1 MESSNCEVNV
11 FVFEPQITL
20 IKQISQIFHCVR
32 LAGSGNLRNQ
42 SHLCNLWFK
51 DTLEFLMPSFLEDHI
66 LSALTFLPALGA
78 LLLLLLPRPD
88 DVPEPK
94 SATRAATDAAPIPA
108 DGKRAAILNAA
119 KVITLINFLLAVALM
134 ATFHRVNPSQYTSGP
149 GSQMRYMEVQ
159 DWLSIGNVHV
169 AYRMGV
175 DGIGLL
181 LILLTTFLMT
191 LCAVFSSNRTER
203 VKEYIIFLL
212 LLESGIIG
220 IFCALDLILFYV
232 FWEAMLIP
240 MYFLIGI
247 FGNARRGF
255 AAAKFFVFQFGG
267 SILMLVAIAATYQ
280 YAGTLNLL
288 ELADPLTK
296 ASAAL
301 HGLNPQILMYL
312 FAAFALAFMVKTP
325 LVPIHTWL
333 PDTIAEAPT
342 VVSVFLSGEVAI
354 YGFVRFCL
362 PLFPEQAQR
371 AAPLFIVLAL
381 VGIIYGS
388 IIAAV
393 QTDSY
398 RLIAYSSIA
407 HIGFVILGIFSFTR
421 IGMMG
426 ALIQNINHGISAAM
440 LLFIVGMLNDRRR
453 TRQISQ
459 FGGLKKVMP
468 NLATMLLIATLS
480 GLAVPF
486 FNGFVGEF
494 TIMQGAWISNGVG
507 FGPTALA
514 ATGTILSAVYMLW
527 WFQRLM
533 LGPVTREENLKLPDL
548 NRNDWAVLIPL
559 AGMIFWIGMGSA
571 FWTKR
576 MTAPVNAVISQELEA
591 RNLNPHLPMNSAIND
606 QVVPSDEIAPV
617 KRNASDDLPA
627 PAPIVKTEAAPETA
641 PVVKSAAAAPAPA
654 VDTAP
659 KPQKKPSHGNEIA
672 APFAELPTQT
682 DKAGN

>member
-1 MESSNCEVNV
+1 
-11 FVFEPQITL
+11 
-20 IKQISQIFHCVR
+20 
-32 LAGSGNLRNQ
+32 
-42 SHLCNLWFK
+42 
-51 DTLEFLMPSFLEDHI
+51 MPSFLEDHI
-66 LSALTFLPALGA
+66 LSLLTFLPAIGA
-78 LLLLLLPRPD
+78 LVIMLFLPRPD
-88 DVPEPK
+88 DVAEPK
-94 SATRAATDAAPIPA
+94 SATRNAPDAAAIPA
-108 DGKRAAILNAA
+108 DGKRAAIINVA
-119 KVITLINFLLAVALM
+119 KFVTLVNFLLAILLM
-134 ATFHRVNPSQYTSGP
+134 ATYHSMNPSQYTVGP
-149 GSQMRYMEVQ
+149 GSQMRYMEIQ
-159 DWLSIGNVHV
+159 PWLSIGNIHV
-169 AYRMGV
+169 SYRMGV

-181 LILLTTFLMT
+181 LILLTTFLIT

-203 VKEYIIFLL
+203 VKEYMVFLL

-267 SILMLVAIAATYQ
+267 SILMLVAIAATYN

-296 ASAAL
+296 ANAAL
-301 HGLNPQILMYL
+301 HGVSPQILMYL

-362 PLFPEQAQR
+362 PLFPQQAQN
-371 AAPLFIVLAL
+371 AAPLFITLSII
-381 VGIIYGS
+381 GIIYGS

-407 HIGFVILGIFSFTR
+407 HIGFVVLGIFSFTR

-459 FGGLKKVMP
+459 FGGLKKAMP

-494 TIMQGAWISNGVG
+494 TIMQGAWISSGVG
-507 FGPTALA
+507 YGPTALA

-533 LGPVTREENLKLPDL
+533 LGPVTREENKNLPDL
-548 NRNDWAVLIPL
+548 TRSEWMVLLPL
-559 AGMIFWIGMGSA
+559 AGMIFWIGTGSA

-576 MTAPVNAVISQELEA
+576 MTAPVNAIVPLEIEA
-591 RNLNPHLPMNSAIND
+591 ANLNPRLPMSRIINPLVGPTD
-606 QVVPSDEIAPV
+606 DIAPPEPV
-617 KRNASDDLPA
+617 KSSQESKEIRPEPQTAEIHSAAPIAKPA
-627 PAPIVKTEAAPETA
+627 PTFP
-641 PVVKSAAAAPAPA
+641 
-654 VDTAP
+654 
-659 KPQKKPSHGNEIA
+659 KKPSPGAEIA

-682 DKAGN
+682 GR

>member
-1 MESSNCEVNV
+1 
-11 FVFEPQITL
+11 
-20 IKQISQIFHCVR
+20 
-32 LAGSGNLRNQ
+32 
-42 SHLCNLWFK
+42 
-51 DTLEFLMPSFLEDHI
+51 MPSLLEDHI
-66 LSALTFLPALGA
+66 LSILTFLPVLGA
-78 LLLLLLPRPD
+78 LVILMMKRPD
-88 DVPEPK
+88 EAPEPK
-94 SATRAATDAAPIPA
+94 NANRNLPDAPVPA
-108 DGKRAAILNAA
+108 DGKRAAIINVVKIVTVA
-119 KVITLINFLLAVALM
+119 NFLLAILLM
-134 ATFHRVNPSQYTSGP
+134 ATYHNVNPSQYTVGP
-149 GSQMRYMEVQ
+149 GSQMRYMEIQ

-169 AYRMGV
+169 SYRMGV

-191 LCAVFSSNRTER
+191 LCAVFSGNRTQR
-203 VKEYIIFLL
+203 VKEYMVFLL

-255 AAAKFFVFQFGG
+255 AAAKFFIYQFGG
-267 SILMLVAIAATYQ
+267 SILMLVAIAAIYN

-288 ELADPLTK
+288 ELTDPLTH
-296 ASAAL
+296 ANGVL
-301 HGLNPQILMYL
+301 HGVNPQILMYL

-362 PLFPEQAQR
+362 PLFPEQAHN
-371 AAPLFIVLAL
+371 AAPLFITLSII
-381 VGIIYGS
+381 GIVYGS

-393 QTDSY
+393 QMDSY

-407 HIGFVILGIFSFTR
+407 HIGFVTLGIFSFTR

-440 LLFIVGMLNDRRR
+440 LLFIVGMLNERRK

-494 TIMQGAWISNGVG
+494 TIMQGAWISTTVG
-507 FGPTALA
+507 YGPTALA
-514 ATGTILSAVYMLW
+514 ATGTILSSVYMLW

-533 LGPVTREENLKLPDL
+533 LGPVTREENRNLPDL
-548 NRNDWAVLIPL
+548 TRAEWMVLLPL
-559 AGMIFWIGMGSA
+559 AGMIFWIGLGSA

-576 MTAPVNAVISQELEA
+576 MTAPVNAIIPQKTEA
-591 RNLNPHLPMNSAIND
+591 ENLNSGLPMTSQIND
-606 QVVPSDEIAPV
+606 QVVPDADTMPRSAP
-617 KRNASDDLPA
+617 PA
-627 PAPIVKTEAAPETA
+627 DPAKGA
-641 PVVKSAAAAPAPA
+641 
-654 VDTAP
+654 
-659 KPQKKPSHGNEIA
+659 NR
-672 APFAELPTQT
+672 
-682 DKAGN
+682 